1 MCGLRSELSP
11 ITSNRL
17 DLKEMNEMTNIL
29 CIFLVM
35 GGPIALLFIG
45 QAFALGSACR
55 RHLKNG
61 DNFRTAWCKANSWR

>member
-1 MCGLRSELSP
+1 
-11 ITSNRL
+11 
-17 DLKEMNEMTNIL
+17 MTNIL